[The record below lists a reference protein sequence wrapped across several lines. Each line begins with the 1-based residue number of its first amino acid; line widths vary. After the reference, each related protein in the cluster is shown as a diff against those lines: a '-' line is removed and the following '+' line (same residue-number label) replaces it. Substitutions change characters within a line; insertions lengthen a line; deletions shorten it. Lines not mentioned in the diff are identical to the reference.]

1 MKRLSFTLI
10 LSLLFAQTFA
20 TGLETIISTN
30 ALANS
35 FPIVAQSKASN
46 ILYDENDFDGV
57 KRAIRDLQSDIKKV
71 TDREPALNNK
81 TSKTTIIIGTIGK
94 SALIDD
100 LIKNKK
106 INVNGITG
114 RWESTL
120 IEVVQ
125 NPTTAIEQ
133 ALVIAG
139 SDKRGTIYGIYEI
152 SYQAGVSPWYY
163 WADVPVKN

>member
-1 MKRLSFTLI
+1 MKRLSFTVI

-20 TGLETIISTN
+20 TGLETIVSTN
-30 ALANS
+30 ALSNS

-71 TDREPALNNK
+71 TDLEPALNNK

-106 INVNGITG
+106 
-114 RWESTL
+114 ST
-120 IEVVQ
+120 
-125 NPTTAIEQ
+125 
-133 ALVIAG
+133 
-139 SDKRGTIYGIYEI
+139 
-152 SYQAGVSPWYY
+152 
-163 WADVPVKN
+163 